1 MDNQFNQNNY
11 QQFAGD
17 YQGSALG
24 MNQGNGYSYTNVQND
39 ATNGNFQYG
48 MQNINNNNS
57 YQYATQQPNVM
68 QDSAYIPPQP
78 NVMQDNAYI
87 PQQPNVVQDS
97 AYVPQQSNVMQGNVY
112 IPSQQNTMQD
122 SAYIPQQTNMM
133 QDSVPEDEPV
143 QKYQKNMY
151 TDDVTIIKS
160 NDLPYT
166 SNEPFKG
173 NDSIDDTVLG
183 STSEPVSDST
193 NTINNSISEK
203 EENSVKASKKEKKVK
218 KQDKNTDA
226 INSKEKGFAYKILL
240 GAAVGLAMGAFAALA
255 FWGVSKL
262 TGTSFGT
269 EDKQVASNISESVD
283 NNESSV
289 PEVSETPEADSTNET
304 YGTQLDSSSA
314 IPEISKASLGEGVVA
329 VDVSAVAEM
338 AMPCVVSVNN
348 TIVQK
353 VQYFGQSYSM
363 PSEGAGSGII
373 IGQNDTELLIATNNH
388 VVANSSELTVTF
400 ADDTTIAAQIK
411 GTYEERDLAII
422 AVLLVDIPN
431 SVAEH
436 IAIAEL
442 GDSNALKVGEPV
454 IAIGNAL
461 GYGQS
466 VTCGVVSAL
475 NRPIMSY
482 VEAHADD
489 VDLEGIPTFIQT
501 DAAINPGNSG
511 GALLNMRGE
520 LIGINSNKIGGSK
533 VEGMGY
539 AIPISDAMPI
549 LEDLMS
555 LQTKLK
561 VSENNR
567 GVLGISGIN
576 VERSYSEIYGMPVG
590 VYVSTVNENSAAEK
604 YGLKKGDVI
613 VAIGEQSILTMEQL
627 KKEMEYHAAGETIQL
642 TIMRDVGGTFEE
654 QVLEVVLDPM

>member
-1 MDNQFNQNNY
+1 MNNQFNQNNY
-11 QQFAGD
+11 QPGAGD

-24 MNQGNGYSYTNVQND
+24 MNQGNGYPYTNIQNNT
-39 ATNGNFQYG
+39 AYGNFQYG
-48 MQNINNNNS
+48 MQNGYNDNS
-57 YQYATQQPNVM
+57 YQYASQQINMM
-68 QDSAYIPPQP
+68 QDNAYVPQQS
-78 NVMQDNAYI
+78 NVVQDNAYI
-87 PQQPNVVQDS
+87 PQQQNLVPDN
-97 AYVPQQSNVMQGNVY
+97 AYV
-112 IPSQQNTMQD
+112 SQQQD
-122 SAYIPQQTNMM
+122 IKPDGVSEVSQGDAYKK
-133 QDSVPEDEPV
+133 DVPTEEPV

-160 NDLPYT
+160 KDLPYT
-166 SNEPFKG
+166 SNEPSKV
-173 NDSIDDTVLG
+173 NVPTDDISL
-183 STSEPVSDST
+183 VSDAVPADDST
-193 NTINNSISEK
+193 ANIVNSIPESEAK
-203 EENSVKASKKEKKVK
+203 PAKVSKKEKKAK
-218 KQDKNTDA
+218 KPDESDSSA
-226 INSKEKGFAYKILL
+226 IPKERGFGYKILV
-240 GAAVGLAMGAFAALA
+240 GAAVGLIMGAFAALA
-255 FWGVSKL
+255 FWGVNKL
-262 TGTSFGT
+262 TGTGIGT
-269 EDKQVASNISESVD
+269 EDRQTASVSSEPTD
-283 NNESSV
+283 NNENSV
-289 PEVSETPEADSTNET
+289 PKVPELPDPDSESENE
-304 YGTQLDSSSA
+304 GTQLDGNSA
-314 IPEISKASLGEGVVA
+314 IPEISKVSVGENGA
-329 VDVSAVAEM
+329 PIDVSAVAEM

-348 TIVQK
+348 TIVQRIS
-353 VQYFGQSYSM
+353 YFGQSYSM

-388 VVANSSELTVTF
+388 VVAGSSELSVTF
-400 ADDTTIAAQIK
+400 TDDSTIPAQIK

-454 IAIGNAL
+454 IAIGNSL

-466 VTCGVVSAL
+466 VTTGVVSAL

-489 VDLEGIPTFIQT
+489 VDLEAIPTFIQT

-520 LIGINSNKIGGSK
+520 VIGINSNKIGGSK

-549 LEDLMS
+549 LEELMS

-576 VERSYSEIYGMPVG
+576 VERSYSELYGMPVG
-590 VYVSTVNENSAAEK
+590 VYVSTVNENSAAER

-613 VAIGEQSILTMEQL
+613 IGIGDQEITTMQQL

-642 TIMRDVGGTFEE
+642 IIMRDMGGTFEE

>member
-1 MDNQFNQNNY
+1 MNNQFNQNNY
-11 QQFAGD
+11 QPGAGD

-24 MNQGNGYSYTNVQND
+24 MNQGNGYPYTNIQNN
-39 ATNGNFQYG
+39 AAYGNFQYG
-48 MQNINNNNS
+48 MQNGYNDNS
-57 YQYATQQPNVM
+57 YQYASQQINM
-68 QDSAYIPPQP
+68 
-78 NVMQDNAYI
+78 MQDNAYI
-87 PQQPNVVQDS
+87 PQQSNAVQD
-97 AYVPQQSNVMQGNVY
+97 N
-112 IPSQQNTMQD
+112 
-122 SAYIPQQTNMM
+122 AYIPQQQNP
-133 QDSVPEDEPV
+133 VPDNAYVSQQQNIEPDGISEVSQGEAYKKDVPTEEPV

-160 NDLPYT
+160 KDLPYT
-166 SNEPFKG
+166 SNEPSKV
-173 NDSIDDTVLG
+173 NVPMDDISL
-183 STSEPVSDST
+183 VSDAVPADDST
-193 NTINNSISEK
+193 ANIVNSIPESEAK
-203 EENSVKASKKEKKVK
+203 PAKVSKKKAK
-218 KQDKNTDA
+218 KQDESDSSA
-226 INSKEKGFAYKILL
+226 IPKERGFGYKILV
-240 GAAVGLAMGAFAALA
+240 GAAVGLIMGAFAALA
-255 FWGVSKL
+255 FWGVNKL
-262 TGTSFGT
+262 TGTGIGT
-269 EDKQVASNISESVD
+269 EDRQTASVSSEPTD
-283 NNESSV
+283 NNENSV
-289 PEVSETPEADSTNET
+289 PKVPELSDPDSESENE
-304 YGTQLDSSSA
+304 GTQLDGNSA
-314 IPEISKASLGEGVVA
+314 IPEISKVSVGENGA
-329 VDVSAVAEM
+329 PIDVSAVAEM

-348 TIVQK
+348 TIVQRIS
-353 VQYFGQSYSM
+353 YFGQSYSM

-388 VVANSSELTVTF
+388 VVAGSSELSVTF
-400 ADDTTIAAQIK
+400 TDDSTIPAQIK

-454 IAIGNAL
+454 IAIGNSL

-466 VTCGVVSAL
+466 VTTGVVSAL

-489 VDLEGIPTFIQT
+489 VDLEAIPTFIQT

-520 LIGINSNKIGGSK
+520 VIGINSNKIGGSK

-549 LEDLMS
+549 LEELMS

-576 VERSYSEIYGMPVG
+576 VERSYSELYGMPVG

-613 VAIGEQSILTMEQL
+613 IGIGDQEIATMQQL

-642 TIMRDVGGTFEE
+642 IIMRDMGGTFEE